1 MVPQTAASF
10 VDVPQVSRQNRRID
24 RHHSRRHSRR
34 HSEVHRSDRSGWLRA
49 MILGANDG
57 ILSTGAL
64 LLGVV
69 GAGANRQEVLT
80 AGLAGLVAGAGSMG
94 IGEYVSVSS
103 QRDAEEA
110 DRAIEERELKADPH
124 GEHAE
129 LQGIYERRGLSAELA
144 SQVATQLMRT
154 DALGAHLRDELG
166 LTENTRARPVQAAW
180 SSFLSFTVGA
190 LLPLCALALSGESVE
205 AAVLVVATL
214 LALVALGAVGARLGG
229 ADVSRGALRVG
240 VGGAAALSLT
250 YGVGR
255 LVGIAV

>member
-1 MVPQTAASF
+1 MPHNQRVA
-10 VDVPQVSRQNRRID
+10 
-24 RHHSRRHSRR
+24 RR
-34 HSEVHRSDRSGWLRA
+34 HSEVHRSDRAGWLRA
-49 MILGANDG
+49 TVMGANDG

-69 GAGANRQEVLT
+69 GAGEARAMVLT

-110 DRAIEERELKADPH
+110 DRAIEERELRADPR

-129 LQGIYERRGLSAELA
+129 LQGIYERRGLGPDLA
-144 SQVATQLMRT
+144 AQVAEELMRR

-166 LTENTRARPVQAAW
+166 LTDELRARPLQAAW

-190 LLPLCALALSGESVE
+190 LLPI
-205 AAVLVVATL
+205 AAVAVSADSARAIVLVVTT
-214 LALVALGAVGARLGG
+214 LVALIALGALGAWMGG
-229 ADVSRGALRVG
+229 ASMTRGATRVG
-240 VGGAAALSLT
+240 VGGAVALALT
-250 YGVGR
+250 YGVG
-255 LVGIAV
+255 LLIGTAV